1 MSKPRLVSES
11 WQVWFR
17 QGREGVSQSGVAA
30 RACLVVAAGGRRK
43 CRITG
48 AVLFGV
54 FFVSVVA
61 GKEEAGVKPR
71 RDVGCRAC

>member
-1 MSKPRLVSES
+1 M
-11 WQVWFR
+11 
-17 QGREGVSQSGVAA
+17 
-30 RACLVVAAGGRRK
+30 VAAGGRRN